1 MPPMWKLGLL
11 WVGFC
16 LLLAA
21 CSTPEPPARIVE
33 LDNQAAATATPNVI
47 YVTPTRPPTLIP
59 TVEIIT
65 PTITLPPPSA
75 TPAPTNTPDTTQL
88 LAECAAILERLYQ
101 SAGELCLGKPGDTI
115 CNGGLPPRTEPAGTL
130 MSSLALPGSLVE
142 AKTVDMVQAAPI
154 VSDNSGGLLWLR
166 LSEFV
171 QMNAL
176 LVGNVEL
183 RDVTPPNLGFSEW
196 QSLTVITR
204 QNASVCPDTP
214 TSTFIIESYYGQS
227 TRVVI
232 NGVSID
238 LNGTLAV
245 QTPDAA
251 TTAFI
256 ALEGQ
261 SSLMIQGQAQAVVA
275 GQQLNVPYNPG
286 DFTTPLAVPS
296 GAEPLIYSAIEHL
309 PVVLLDRP
317 ILLPQPGYLQTQ
329 GTVNMRVEPD
339 ERALLIY
346 SVPAGETLSILGKNI
361 EDTWFHVRLG
371 NGETG
376 WMRADLLGGYPGE
389 IGLHYN
395 ATPAPPQRPGDLGK
409 IGTVITAQGGNLRRA
424 PDVSFP
430 VLQTLP
436 QGTTVT
442 LLARSPYSPWVKV
455 DANGTIGWL
464 ALITLE
470 TQVAIPFLPVDYQ
483 APLPPQPTPTP
494 QFSFGGG
501 HAYPDP
507 RGGQ

>member
-1 MPPMWKLGLL
+1 MPLLWKL
-11 WVGFC
+11 C
-16 LLLAA
+16 LLVIVLGSLAA
-21 CSTPEPPARIVE
+21 CSTPESPARIIE
-33 LDNQAAATATPNVI
+33 LDNQAAASATPNVI
-47 YVTPTRPPTLIP
+47 FVTPTRAPTLIP
-59 TVEIIT
+59 TAEIIT
-65 PTITLPPPSA
+65 PTATQIPPSA

-88 LAECAAILERLYQ
+88 QAECAAVLDKLYQ
-101 SAGELCLGKPGDTI
+101 TAGELCLGKPGDTI
-115 CNGGLPPRTEPAGTL
+115 CNGGLPPRTEPAGPLT
-130 MSSLALPGSLVE
+130 SSLALPGSLVE
-142 AKTVDMVQAAPI
+142 AKAADLIQTAPI
-154 VSDNSGGLLWLR
+154 ISNNSGGLVWLR

-176 LVGNVEL
+176 LIGDVEL
-183 RDVTPPNLGFSEW
+183 RDVTPQNLGFSDW
-196 QSLTVITR
+196 QSFTVITR
-204 QNASVCPDTP
+204 PTANDCLTAP
-214 TSTFIIESYYGQS
+214 TSTFIVESDYGQS

-261 SSLMIQGQAQAVVA
+261 SNLIIQGQARQIVA
-275 GQQLNVPYNPG
+275 GQQLNVTYNP
-286 DFTTPLAVPS
+286 DNFTTPISVPS
-296 GAEPLIYSAIEHL
+296 GGVPLTWALIAHL

-317 ILLPQPGYLQTQ
+317 ILLPQPGYLETN
-329 GTVNMRVEPD
+329 GTVNMRVEPN

-346 SVPAGETLSILGKNI
+346 SVPVGEKLSILGKNL
-361 EDTWFHVRLG
+361 ENTWYHVRLG

-376 WMRADLLGGYPGE
+376 WMRADLLGGFPGD
-389 IGLHYN
+389 IGQRYD
-395 ATPAPPQRPGDLGK
+395 ATPVPPQRPGDLGK
-409 IGTVITAQGGNLRRA
+409 IGTIKVPQGGNLRRA

-436 QGTTVT
+436 EGTMVT
-442 LLARSPYSPWVKV
+442 LLSRSPYSPWVKV
-455 DANGTIGWL
+455 DSAGTIGWL

-470 TQVAIPFLPVDYQ
+470 TRVAIPFLPVDYQ